1 LYKRPGSFILA
12 ENVYRPSGDQPEA
25 IEKLSTGI
33 LNQGRSNICQTLLG
47 VTGSGKTYTIAN
59 VISRVGK
66 NTLVILHNKTLAAQL
81 YTEFKDFFPK
91 NNVGYFVS
99 FYDYYQPESY
109 LPQTDTYIEKDTE
122 VNEKIE
128 KMRLEATAMLMSGD
142 PTIIVSTVSCIY
154 SLGSPIEWEQSALT
168 LAAGMKIDRKVLIH
182 KLIESRY
189 ERNDFSLKSGAFRVK
204 GDTVDII
211 PGYSD
216 DIIRIALFG
225 DEIEKITIHSALDM
239 GRIREAGSV
248 KIFPAKH
255 YIMAESSRSSAIDSI
270 KNELDNWL
278 PKLPGDLERQRL
290 ASRTKY
296 DLEMIKELG
305 YCSGIENYSRHL
317 DGRAP
322 GQPPYCLL
330 DFFGEDFLLVVDE
343 SHVTIPQLH
352 GMYNG
357 DFTRKKMLVDYGFR
371 LPSAFDNRP
380 LRFDEFNKYLRN
392 VIFVSAT
399 PSNFEV
405 NLSSQ
410 IVEQLV
416 RPTGLVDPKVT
427 IRGTQNQMQELIR
440 EISTRSRRNQR
451 TLVTTLTKRMAE
463 DLAEYLAKN
472 GVRVRYLH
480 SEIEGLERT
489 ELIRQLRA
497 GEFDVL
503 VGINLLR
510 EGLDIPEVSLVAIL
524 DADKEGFL
532 RNTTS
537 LIQTFGRA
545 ARNIDGAVIMFADN
559 TTESMRNA
567 IAETARRRKKQ
578 IQYNN
583 TLGITPRSV
592 VKPVPESV
600 QETYGNGRPA
610 NIETIK
616 SMTKSDLVALALE
629 TESAMKKFAEDL
641 DFENAIKYRQ
651 KLARIKKVLGEEQV
665 LQIS

>member
-1 LYKRPGSFILA
+1 MSNKGSFILA
-12 ENVYRPSGDQPEA
+12 DNVYRPSGDQPVA
-25 IEKLSTGI
+25 IDKLS
-33 LNQGRSNICQTLLG
+33 NSMMNGRGSDICQTLLG

-59 VISRVGK
+59 VISRTNK
-66 NTLVILHNKTLAAQL
+66 NTLVISHNKTLAAQL
-81 YTEFKDFFPK
+81 YTEFKEFFPR

-154 SLGSPIEWEQSALT
+154 SLGSPAEWEQSALT
-168 LAAGMKIDRKVLIH
+168 LATGMKIDRKVLIH
-182 KLIESRY
+182 NLIESRY

-204 GDTVDII
+204 GDTIDII

-216 DIIRIALFG
+216 DIVRIALFG
-225 DEIEKITIHSALDM
+225 DEIEKITIHNPTDM
-239 GRIREAGSV
+239 ITKREAASI

-255 YIMAESSRSSAIDSI
+255 YILPDAARSSAIDSI
-270 KNELDNWL
+270 KDELNQWL
-278 PKLPGDLERQRL
+278 PQLPGDLERQRL
-290 ASRTKY
+290 ASRTRY
-296 DLEMIKELG
+296 DIEMIKELG

-330 DFFGEDFLLVVDE
+330 DFFGKDFLLVVDE

-380 LRFDEFNKYLRN
+380 LRFDEFKKYLRN

-399 PSNFEV
+399 PGPFE
-405 NLSSQ
+405 LKQSSQ

-416 RPTGLVDPKVT
+416 RPTGLVDPEVMIK
-427 IRGTQNQMQELIR
+427 GTQNQMHELIR
-440 EISTRSRRNQR
+440 EVSIRSRRNQR
-451 TLVTTLTKRMAE
+451 TLITTLTKRMAE

-472 GVRVRYLH
+472 GVRVRYMH

-510 EGLDIPEVSLVAIL
+510 EGLDIPEVSLVVIL

-545 ARNIDGAVIMFADN
+545 ARNIDGSVVMFADN
-559 TTESMRNA
+559 ITDSMKNA

-578 IQYNN
+578 IEYNAAFN
-583 TLGITPRSV
+583 ITPRSV

-600 QETYGNGRPA
+600 QEINGNERPSD
-610 NIETIK
+610 IETIK
-616 SMTKSDLVALALE
+616 SMTRSDLLALALQ
-629 TESAMKKFAEDL
+629 TESIMKKFAEEL

-651 KLARIKKVLGEEQV
+651 KLARIKKILGEEQT
-665 LQIS
+665 LQVT

>member
-1 LYKRPGSFILA
+1 MSNKGSFILA
-12 ENVYRPSGDQPEA
+12 DNVYRPSGDQPEA
-25 IEKLSTGI
+25 IDKLSNSMMNG
-33 LNQGRSNICQTLLG
+33 GGSDICQTLLG

-59 VISRVGK
+59 VISRLNK
-66 NTLVILHNKTLAAQL
+66 NTLVISHNKTLAAQL
-81 YTEFKDFFPK
+81 YTEFKEFFPR

-154 SLGSPIEWEQSALT
+154 SLGSPAEWEQSALT
-168 LAAGMKIDRKVLIH
+168 VATGMKIDRKVLIH
-182 KLIESRY
+182 NLIESRY

-204 GDTVDII
+204 GDTIDII

-216 DIIRIALFG
+216 DIVRIALFG
-225 DEIEKITIHSALDM
+225 DEIEKITIHSAADM
-239 GRIREAGSV
+239 ITKREAGSI

-255 YIMAESSRSSAIDSI
+255 YILPDAARSSAIDSI
-270 KNELDNWL
+270 RDELDQWL
-278 PKLPGDLERQRL
+278 PQLPGDLERQRL
-290 ASRTKY
+290 ASRTRY
-296 DLEMIKELG
+296 DIEMIKELG

-330 DFFGEDFLLVVDE
+330 DFFGKDFLLVVDE

-380 LRFDEFNKYLRN
+380 LRFDEFKKYLRN

-399 PSNFEV
+399 PGPFE
-405 NLSSQ
+405 LKQSSQ

-416 RPTGLVDPKVT
+416 RPTGLVDPEVT
-427 IRGTQNQMQELIR
+427 IKGTQNQMYELIR
-440 EISTRSRRNQR
+440 EVSIRSRRKQR
-451 TLVTTLTKRMAE
+451 TLITTLTKRMAE

-472 GVRVRYLH
+472 GVRVRYMH

-510 EGLDIPEVSLVAIL
+510 EGLDIPEVSLVVIL

-545 ARNIDGAVIMFADN
+545 ARNIDGSVVMFADN
-559 TTESMRNA
+559 ITDSMKNA

-578 IQYNN
+578 IEYNAAFK
-583 TLGITPRSV
+583 ITPRSV

-600 QETYGNGRPA
+600 QEIYGNERPSD
-610 NIETIK
+610 IETIK
-616 SMTKSDLVALALE
+616 SMTRSDLLALALQ
-629 TESAMKKFAEDL
+629 TESIMKKFAEEL

-651 KLARIKKVLGEEQV
+651 KLARIKKILGEEQA
-665 LQIS
+665 LQVT

>member
-1 LYKRPGSFILA
+1 MSKRPGSFILA

-25 IEKLSTGI
+25 IEKLSTSI
-33 LNQGRSNICQTLLG
+33 LNQSRNICQTLLG

-66 NTLVILHNKTLAAQL
+66 NTLVISHNKTLAAQL

-168 LAAGMKIDRKVLIH
+168 LGAGMKIDRKVLIH

-204 GDTVDII
+204 GDTIDII

-216 DIIRIALFG
+216 DIIRVALFG

-278 PKLPGDLERQRL
+278 PKLPSDLERQRL

-296 DLEMIKELG
+296 DIEMIKELG

-380 LRFDEFNKYLRN
+380 LRFDEFKKYLRN

-405 NLSSQ
+405 KLSSQ

-559 TTESMRNA
+559 TTESMKNA

-583 TLGITPRSV
+583 TFGITPRSV

-600 QETYGNGRPA
+600 QDTYGNERPA

-629 TESAMKKFAEDL
+629 TESAMKDFAEDL

-665 LQIS
+665 LQV

>member
-1 LYKRPGSFILA
+1 LSNKGSFILA
-12 ENVYRPSGDQPEA
+12 DNVYRPSGDQPEA
-25 IEKLSTGI
+25 IDKLSNRMMNG
-33 LNQGRSNICQTLLG
+33 GGSDICQTLLG

-59 VISRVGK
+59 VISRINK
-66 NTLVILHNKTLAAQL
+66 NTLVISHNKTLAAQL
-81 YTEFKDFFPK
+81 YTEFKEFFPR

-154 SLGSPIEWEQSALT
+154 SLGSPAEWEQSALT
-168 LAAGMKIDRKVLIH
+168 LATGMKIDRKVLIH
-182 KLIESRY
+182 NLIESRY

-204 GDTVDII
+204 GDTIDII

-216 DIIRIALFG
+216 DIVRIALFG
-225 DEIEKITIHSALDM
+225 DEIEKITIHSPTDM
-239 GRIREAGSV
+239 KTKREAGSI

-255 YIMAESSRSSAIDSI
+255 YILPDEARSSAIDSI
-270 KNELDNWL
+270 RDELDQWL
-278 PKLPGDLERQRL
+278 TQLPGDLERQML
-290 ASRTKY
+290 ASRTRY
-296 DLEMIKELG
+296 DIEMIKELG

-330 DFFGEDFLLVVDE
+330 DFFGKDFLLVVDE

-380 LRFDEFNKYLRN
+380 LRFDEFKKYLRN
-392 VIFVSAT
+392 VIFASAT
-399 PSNFEV
+399 PGPFE
-405 NLSSQ
+405 LKQSSQ

-416 RPTGLVDPKVT
+416 RPTGLVDPEVT
-427 IRGTQNQMQELIR
+427 IKGTQNQMHELIH
-440 EISTRSRRNQR
+440 EVSIRSRRNQR
-451 TLVTTLTKRMAE
+451 TLITTLTKRMAE

-472 GVRVRYLH
+472 GVRVRYMH

-510 EGLDIPEVSLVAIL
+510 EGLDIPEVSLVVIL

-545 ARNIDGAVIMFADN
+545 ARNIDGSVVMFADN
-559 TTESMRNA
+559 ITDSMKNA

-578 IQYNN
+578 IEYNAVFK
-583 TLGITPRSV
+583 ITPRSV

-600 QETYGNGRPA
+600 QEIYGNERPSD
-610 NIETIK
+610 IETIK
-616 SMTKSDLVALALE
+616 SMTRSDLLALALQ
-629 TESAMKKFAEDL
+629 TESIMKKFAEEL

-651 KLARIKKVLGEEQV
+651 KLARIKKILGEEQT
-665 LQIS
+665 LQVT

>member
-1 LYKRPGSFILA
+1 LSNKGSFILA
-12 ENVYRPSGDQPEA
+12 DNVYRPSGDQPEA
-25 IEKLSTGI
+25 IDKLSNRMMNG
-33 LNQGRSNICQTLLG
+33 GGSDICQTLLG

-59 VISRVGK
+59 VISRINK
-66 NTLVILHNKTLAAQL
+66 NTLVISHNKTLAAQL
-81 YTEFKDFFPK
+81 YTEFKEFFPR

-154 SLGSPIEWEQSALT
+154 SLGSPAEWEQSALT
-168 LAAGMKIDRKVLIH
+168 LATGMKIDRKVLIH
-182 KLIESRY
+182 NLIESRY

-204 GDTVDII
+204 GDTIDII

-216 DIIRIALFG
+216 DIVRIALFG
-225 DEIEKITIHSALDM
+225 DEIEKITIHSPTDM
-239 GRIREAGSV
+239 ITRREAGSI

-255 YIMAESSRSSAIDSI
+255 YILPDAARSSAIDSI
-270 KNELDNWL
+270 RDELDKWL
-278 PKLPGDLERQRL
+278 PQLPGDLERQRL
-290 ASRTKY
+290 ASRTRY
-296 DLEMIKELG
+296 DIEMIKELG

-317 DGRAP
+317 DGRSP

-330 DFFGEDFLLVVDE
+330 DFFGKDFLLVVDE

-380 LRFDEFNKYLRN
+380 LRFDEFKKYLRN
-392 VIFVSAT
+392 VIFASAT
-399 PSNFEV
+399 PGPFE
-405 NLSSQ
+405 LKQSSQ

-416 RPTGLVDPKVT
+416 RPTGLVDPEVT
-427 IRGTQNQMQELIR
+427 IKGTQNQMHELIH
-440 EISTRSRRNQR
+440 EVSIRSRRNQR
-451 TLVTTLTKRMAE
+451 TLITTLTKRMAE

-472 GVRVRYLH
+472 GVRVRYMH

-510 EGLDIPEVSLVAIL
+510 EGLDIPEVSLVVIL

-545 ARNIDGAVIMFADN
+545 ARNIDGSVVMFADN
-559 TTESMRNA
+559 ITDSMKNA

-578 IQYNN
+578 IEYNAAFK
-583 TLGITPRSV
+583 ITPRSV

-600 QETYGNGRPA
+600 QEIYGNDRPSD
-610 NIETIK
+610 IETIK
-616 SMTKSDLVALALE
+616 SMTRSDLLALALQ
-629 TESAMKKFAEDL
+629 TESIMKKFAEEL

-651 KLARIKKVLGEEQV
+651 KLARIKKILGEEQT
-665 LQIS
+665 LQVT

>member
-1 LYKRPGSFILA
+1 MSNKGSFILA
-12 ENVYRPSGDQPEA
+12 DNVYRPSGDQPEA
-25 IEKLSTGI
+25 IDKLSNRMMNG
-33 LNQGRSNICQTLLG
+33 GGSDICQTLLG

-59 VISRVGK
+59 VISRINK
-66 NTLVILHNKTLAAQL
+66 NTLVISHNKTLAAQL
-81 YTEFKDFFPK
+81 YTEFKEFFPR

-154 SLGSPIEWEQSALT
+154 SLGSPAEWEQSALT
-168 LAAGMKIDRKVLIH
+168 LATGMKIDRKVLIH
-182 KLIESRY
+182 NLIESRY

-204 GDTVDII
+204 GDTIDII

-216 DIIRIALFG
+216 DIVRIALFG
-225 DEIEKITIHSALDM
+225 DEIEKITIHSPTDM
-239 GRIREAGSV
+239 KTKREAGSI

-255 YIMAESSRSSAIDSI
+255 YILPDEARSSAIDSI
-270 KNELDNWL
+270 RDELDKWL
-278 PKLPGDLERQRL
+278 PQLPGDLERQRL
-290 ASRTKY
+290 ASRTRY
-296 DLEMIKELG
+296 DIEMIKELG

-330 DFFGEDFLLVVDE
+330 DFFGKDFLLVVDE

-380 LRFDEFNKYLRN
+380 LRFDEFKKYLRN

-399 PSNFEV
+399 PGPFE
-405 NLSSQ
+405 LKQSSQ

-416 RPTGLVDPKVT
+416 RPTGLVDPEVT
-427 IRGTQNQMQELIR
+427 IKGTQNQMHELIR
-440 EISTRSRRNQR
+440 EVSIRSRRNQR
-451 TLVTTLTKRMAE
+451 TLITTLTKRMAE

-472 GVRVRYLH
+472 GVRVRYMH

-510 EGLDIPEVSLVAIL
+510 EGLDIPEVSLVVIL

-545 ARNIDGAVIMFADN
+545 ARNIDGSVVMFADN
-559 TTESMRNA
+559 ITGSMKNA

-578 IQYNN
+578 IEYNAAFK
-583 TLGITPRSV
+583 ITPRSV

-600 QETYGNGRPA
+600 QEIYGNERPSD
-610 NIETIK
+610 IETIK
-616 SMTKSDLVALALE
+616 SMTRSDLLALALQ
-629 TESAMKKFAEDL
+629 TESIMKKFAEEL

-651 KLARIKKVLGEEQV
+651 KLARIKKILGEEQT
-665 LQIS
+665 LQVT

>member
-1 LYKRPGSFILA
+1 MSKRPGSFILA

-25 IEKLSTGI
+25 IEKLSTSI
-33 LNQGRSNICQTLLG
+33 LSQSRSNICQTLLG

-66 NTLVILHNKTLAAQL
+66 NTLVISHNKTLAAQL

-168 LAAGMKIDRKVLIH
+168 MAAGMKIDRKVLIH
-182 KLIESRY
+182 NLIESRY
-189 ERNDFSLKSGAFRVK
+189 ERNDFSLKSGSFRVK

-216 DIIRIALFG
+216 DIIRVALFG
-225 DEIEKITIHSALDM
+225 DEIERITIHSALDM

-278 PKLPGDLERQRL
+278 PKLPSELERQRL

-296 DLEMIKELG
+296 DIEMIKELG

-380 LRFDEFNKYLRN
+380 LRFDEFKKYLRN

-405 NLSSQ
+405 KLSSQ

-440 EISTRSRRNQR
+440 EITTRSRRNQR

-559 TTESMRNA
+559 TTESMKNA

-583 TLGITPRSV
+583 TFGITPRSI

-600 QETYGNGRPA
+600 EETYGNERPA

-616 SMTKSDLVALALE
+616 SMTRSDLVALALE
-629 TESAMKKFAEDL
+629 TESTMKKFAEDL

>member
-1 LYKRPGSFILA
+1 LA
-12 ENVYRPSGDQPEA
+12 DNVYPPSGDQPEA
-25 IEKLSTGI
+25 IEKLSKSI
-33 LNQGRSNICQTLLG
+33 LNRKRGNICQTLLG

-59 VISRVGK
+59 VISRINK
-66 NTLVILHNKTLAAQL
+66 NTLVISHNKTLAAQL
-81 YTEFKDFFPK
+81 YAEFKDFFPR

-128 KMRLEATAMLMSGD
+128 KMRLEATTMLMSGD

-154 SLGSPIEWEQSALT
+154 SLGSPVEWEQSALT
-168 LAAGMKIDRKVLIH
+168 LAVGMRIDRKVLIH
-182 KLIESRY
+182 SLIESRY
-189 ERNDFSLKSGAFRVK
+189 ERNDISLRSGTFRVK
-204 GDTVDII
+204 GDTIDII

-216 DIIRIALFG
+216 NIIRVLLFG
-225 DEIEKITIHSALDM
+225 DEIEKITIHNVVGM
-239 GRIREAGSV
+239 NKIREASSV

-255 YIMAESSRSSAIDSI
+255 YILSESSRSSAVESI
-270 KNELDNWL
+270 KDELQKWL
-278 PKLPGDLERQRL
+278 PNLPSDLERQRL
-290 ASRTKY
+290 SSRTKY
-296 DLEMIKELG
+296 DLEMIEELG

-317 DGRAP
+317 DGRLP

-330 DFFGEDFLLVVDE
+330 DFFGEDFLLVIDE

-380 LRFDEFNKYLRN
+380 LRFDEFERYLRN

-399 PSNFEV
+399 PGIFE
-405 NLSSQ
+405 LKRSSQ
-410 IVEQLV
+410 VVEQLV
-416 RPTGLVDPKVT
+416 RPTGLIDPEVT
-427 IRGTQNQMQELIR
+427 VRATQNQMHDLIHEILIR
-440 EISTRSRRNQR
+440 SRQNQR

-472 GVRVRYLH
+472 GIRVRYLH

-489 ELIRQLRA
+489 ELIRQLRI

-510 EGLDIPEVSLVAIL
+510 EGLDIPEVSLVVIL

-545 ARNIDGAVIMFADN
+545 ARNIKGSVIMFADN
-559 TTESMRNA
+559 TTDSMKKA
-567 IAETARRRKKQ
+567 IAETERRREKQ
-578 IQYNN
+578 IRYNN
-583 TLGITPRSV
+583 KFKITPRSV
-592 VKPVPESV
+592 TKPIPESV
-600 QETYGNGRPA
+600 QDIYGNERSS

-616 SMTKSDLVALALE
+616 SMTRSDLLRLAVE
-629 TESAMKKFAEDL
+629 TESTMKKFADDL

-651 KLARIKKVLGEEQV
+651 KLIRIQKALGEEQV
-665 LQIS
+665 LQVP

>member
-1 LYKRPGSFILA
+1 MSNKGSFILA
-12 ENVYRPSGDQPEA
+12 DNVYRPSGDQPEA
-25 IEKLSTGI
+25 IDKLS
-33 LNQGRSNICQTLLG
+33 NSMMNGRDSDICQTLLG

-59 VISRVGK
+59 VISRINK
-66 NTLVILHNKTLAAQL
+66 NTLVISHNKTLAAQL
-81 YTEFKDFFPK
+81 YTEFKEFFPR

-154 SLGSPIEWEQSALT
+154 SLGSPAEWEQSALT
-168 LAAGMKIDRKVLIH
+168 LATGMKIDRKVLIH
-182 KLIESRY
+182 NLIESRY

-204 GDTVDII
+204 GDTIDII

-216 DIIRIALFG
+216 DIVRIALFG
-225 DEIEKITIHSALDM
+225 DEIEKITIHSATDM
-239 GRIREAGSV
+239 ITKREAGSI

-255 YIMAESSRSSAIDSI
+255 YILPDAARSTAIDSI
-270 KNELDNWL
+270 RDELEQWL
-278 PKLPGDLERQRL
+278 PQLPGDLERQRL
-290 ASRTKY
+290 ASRTRY
-296 DLEMIKELG
+296 DIEMIKELG

-330 DFFGEDFLLVVDE
+330 DFFGKDFLLVVDE

-380 LRFDEFNKYLRN
+380 LRFDEFKKYLRN

-399 PSNFEV
+399 PGPFE
-405 NLSSQ
+405 LKQSSQ

-416 RPTGLVDPKVT
+416 RPTGLVDPEVT
-427 IRGTQNQMQELIR
+427 IKGTQNQMHELIR
-440 EISTRSRRNQR
+440 EVSIRSGRNQR
-451 TLVTTLTKRMAE
+451 TLITTLTKRMAE

-472 GVRVRYLH
+472 GVRVRYMH

-510 EGLDIPEVSLVAIL
+510 EGLDIPEVSLVVIL

-545 ARNIDGAVIMFADN
+545 ARNIDGSVVMFADN
-559 TTESMRNA
+559 ITDSMKNA

-578 IQYNN
+578 IEYNAAFK
-583 TLGITPRSV
+583 ITPRSV

-600 QETYGNGRPA
+600 QEIYGNERPSD
-610 NIETIK
+610 IETIK
-616 SMTKSDLVALALE
+616 SMTRSDLLALALQ
-629 TESAMKKFAEDL
+629 TESIMKKFAEEL

-651 KLARIKKVLGEEQV
+651 KLARIKKILGEEQA
-665 LQIS
+665 LQVT